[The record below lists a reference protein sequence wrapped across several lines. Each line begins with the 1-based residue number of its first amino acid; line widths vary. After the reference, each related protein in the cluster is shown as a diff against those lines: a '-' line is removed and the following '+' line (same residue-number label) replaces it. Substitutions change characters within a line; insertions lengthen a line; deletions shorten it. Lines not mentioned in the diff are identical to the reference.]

1 MDRYEIIIFWSNED
15 QAFVA
20 EVPEL
25 PGCMA
30 HGNTHEE
37 ALANAKTAMQTLDKH
52 GARVRRPD
60 SRATGASTRLC
71 ITWASRMKLFRIAVL
86 ISGGGTTLRN
96 FIEKIA
102 AGQLPVEI
110 ALVVS
115 SSPAA
120 RGLQFA
126 QDAGIPGVVI
136 ERKTFAGQ
144 DDFSRAIFDHCRR
157 AGANLVVMGGFLKRI
172 TIPEDFV
179 NRVVNI
185 HPALVPAF
193 CGEGFYGHRVHEA
206 VLEYGAK
213 LSGCTVHFADNQY
226 DHGPVIVQRAVP
238 VLDDDTPETLAARVF
253 AAECEAYPE
262 ALRLIA
268 AGRVTVEG
276 RRVHIKP
283 G

>member
-1 MDRYEIIIFWSNED
+1 MT
-15 QAFVA
+15 
-20 EVPEL
+20 PL
-25 PGCMA
+25 
-30 HGNTHEE
+30 
-37 ALANAKTAMQTLDKH
+37 
-52 GARVRRPD
+52 
-60 SRATGASTRLC
+60 
-71 ITWASRMKLFRIAVL
+71 RIAVL

-96 FIEKIA
+96 FLEKIR

-110 ALVVS
+110 RLVIS
-115 SSPAA
+115 SNPDS

-126 QDAGIPGVVI
+126 AEAGIPSAIVQ
-136 ERKTFAGQ
+136 RKDFADQ
-144 DDFSRAIFDHCRR
+144 DAFSREIFDRCRR
-157 AGANLVVMGGFLKRI
+157 AQVEVAAMGGFLKRLA
-172 TIPEDFV
+172 IPDDFA

-206 VLEYGAK
+206 VLAYGAK

-226 DHGPVIVQRAVP
+226 DHGPVILQRAVP

-268 AGRVTVEG
+268 AGRVQVEG
-276 RRVHIKP
+276 RRVRIRAE
-283 G
+283 

>member
-1 MDRYEIIIFWSNED
+1 MT
-15 QAFVA
+15 
-20 EVPEL
+20 P
-25 PGCMA
+25 
-30 HGNTHEE
+30 
-37 ALANAKTAMQTLDKH
+37 
-52 GARVRRPD
+52 
-60 SRATGASTRLC
+60 
-71 ITWASRMKLFRIAVL
+71 FRIAVL
-86 ISGGGTTLRN
+86 ISSGGTTLRN
-96 FIEKIA
+96 LIEKIG
-102 AGQLPVEI
+102 AGQLPVEL

-115 SSPAA
+115 SSPIA

-126 QDAGIPGVVI
+126 ADAGIPCVVI
-136 ERKTFAGQ
+136 ERKSFASQ

-172 TIPEDFV
+172 TIPEDFA

-238 VLDDDTPETLAARVF
+238 VLDDDMPETLAARVF
-253 AAECEAYPE
+253 TAECEAYPE

-276 RRVHIKP
+276 RRVRIKP